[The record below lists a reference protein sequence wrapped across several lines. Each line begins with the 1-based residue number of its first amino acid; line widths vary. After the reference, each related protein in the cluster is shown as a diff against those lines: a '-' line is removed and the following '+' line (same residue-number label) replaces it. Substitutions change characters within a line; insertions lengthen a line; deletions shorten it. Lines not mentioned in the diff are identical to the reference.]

1 MIEVIF
7 VLVVVFMI
15 LLVMNV
21 PIAVAIAVASMLAML
36 LEGYDPSLMV
46 ASKMANGIDSF
57 ALLAIPFFILSG
69 VLMGR
74 GGMARRL
81 MDLAATLVGRF
92 PGGLGYVNTLT
103 CMLFGSIS
111 GSAAAAVTSI
121 GGFMLP
127 EMKAKGYNNEFS
139 VAITTTAATT
149 GLLIPP
155 SNIMIVYAVASGSV
169 SIAAMFMAGVLPGIL
184 IGLLL
189 MAVCFII
196 AKRTHLEAG
205 DRSTIGEI
213 WTAFRRAFFSMLL
226 LVIVIGGILK
236 GVFTATEASAIA
248 VAYAFMLSV
257 VFYREVKLTEL
268 PEILLQTGVTTA
280 VIMFLIGASSGMSWI
295 MTITNIPQTVS
306 ATLLGLSDN
315 PLVIMLM
322 INLLLLF
329 VGTFMDMTPAVL
341 IFTPIFLPIAEVLG
355 IDPVHFGI
363 ILIANLCIGLCTPP
377 VGTCLFL
384 GCGVGKT
391 TIARVTPFMIPF
403 FIAMFIGLMLIS
415 YVPGLS
421 MWLPRVFGL

>member
-36 LEGYDPSLMV
+36 LEGYDSSLMV

-280 VIMFLIGASSGMSWI
+280 VIMLLIGASSGMSWI

-415 YVPGLS
+415 YVPALS

>member
-36 LEGYDPSLMV
+36 LEGYDSSLMV

-184 IGLLL
+184 I
-189 MAVCFII
+189 
-196 AKRTHLEAG
+196 
-205 DRSTIGEI
+205 
-213 WTAFRRAFFSMLL
+213 
-226 LVIVIGGILK
+226 
-236 GVFTATEASAIA
+236 
-248 VAYAFMLSV
+248 
-257 VFYREVKLTEL
+257 
-268 PEILLQTGVTTA
+268 
-280 VIMFLIGASSGMSWI
+280 
-295 MTITNIPQTVS
+295 
-306 ATLLGLSDN
+306 
-315 PLVIMLM
+315 
-322 INLLLLF
+322 
-329 VGTFMDMTPAVL
+329 
-341 IFTPIFLPIAEVLG
+341 
-355 IDPVHFGI
+355 
-363 ILIANLCIGLCTPP
+363 
-377 VGTCLFL
+377 
-384 GCGVGKT
+384 
-391 TIARVTPFMIPF
+391 
-403 FIAMFIGLMLIS
+403 
-415 YVPGLS
+415 
-421 MWLPRVFGL
+421 

>member
-36 LEGYDPSLMV
+36 LEGYDSSLMV

-415 YVPGLS
+415 YVPALS